1 MNIHI
6 IFRHL
11 ICLKTWLKMALLFL
25 ALVFPQDLRW
35 KDYMTI
41 FISFSTC
48 NLYDKRWIPKIQ
60 LHYTLYSKATKKS
73 CAIYCKKSV
82 PDSTVWHHFRLLSS
96 SSHFECW
103 STLCLFWSLSVSCCF
118 QTLLTQNHLWSYP
131 IDMPFTHSLLIIEF
145 PTCSAYP
152 NLTPQAA
159 STMLTNS
166 LFQASK
172 QSPPSCSSLLLCLL
186 LFLGPGKPVLRWS
199 LHIQP

>member
-48 NLYDKRWIPKIQ
+48 KLYDKLWIPKIQ
-60 LHYTLYSKATKKS
+60 LHQTLYSKATKKS

-82 PDSTVWHHFRLLSS
+82 PDSTV
-96 SSHFECW
+96 C
-103 STLCLFWSLSVSCCF
+103 TPFWFIVFIKSFWVLK
-118 QTLLTQNHLWSYP
+118 HL
-131 IDMPFTHSLLIIEF
+131 MSLLIF
-145 PTCSAYP
+145 VC
-152 NLTPQAA
+152 L
-159 STMLTNS
+159 MLFSNS
-166 LFQASK
+166 LNSK
-172 QSPPSCSSLLLCLL
+172 SPLELSCRHALHTLTLNHRISNMLSL
-186 LFLGPGKPVLRWS
+186 S
-199 LHIQP
+199 

>member
-48 NLYDKRWIPKIQ
+48 NLYDRRWIPKIQ

-73 CAIYCKKSV
+73 CVIYCKKSV
-82 PDSTVWHHFRLLSS
+82 PDSTVCTPFGLIVFIKSFWVLKHLMSLLI
-96 SSHFECW
+96 FV
-103 STLCLFWSLSVSCCF
+103 CLMLFSNCLNS
-118 QTLLTQNHLWSYP
+118 NHLWSYP
-131 IDMPFTHSLLIIEF
+131 VVMPFTHSLSIIEF
-145 PTCSAYP
+145 PTCSHYP

-172 QSPPSCSSLLLCLL
+172 QSAPSCSPLLLCLL
-186 LFLGPGKPVLRWS
+186 LILGAGKPVLWWS